1 MQTAGAFMG
10 IKGSTGQ
17 NVAMFFFFIFIQNIW
32 NLKTCL
38 LIYSC
43 LKRERLML
51 AHHYVLLE
59 SFINCSFYFLLYFKL
74 LRYKKYMWK
83 KQQQKKN
90 FCDCASLFIYWIDT
104 IPINTIFN
112 VS

>member
-83 KQQQKKN
+83 KQQKKKT
-90 FCDCASLFIYWIDT
+90 FVIVPLCSFIELTLYQ
-104 IPINTIFN
+104 
-112 VS
+112 